1 MMSNYVCV
9 CSRRRSVLTIARV
22 SKSDAGKYECK
33 AVSVTDEKV
42 CASAHVT
49 VTNEQPPSRLDN
61 SEYICI
67 FKFHL
72 RPFQSAAF
80 WFCALWVTH
89 DAFAL
94 SRHRARA
101 SAGLW
106 PRARRKSGVA
116 GAENVG
122 RDQVWVRDA
131 NCCGC
136 KSWPKHV
143 TRLHAVHYSVLDS
156 LTNQSSN
163 YKRPRFVLKLGR
175 APKELKP
182 PPEPHGRPFFNFELS
197 RTYYMRQLLCFFM
210 ECVIFV
216 PIWR

>member
-101 SAGLW
+101 AAGLW

-122 RDQVWVRDA
+122 RDQVWEMLTAAGANHGPSMWRD
-131 NCCGC
+131 CMP
-136 KSWPKHV
+136 SII
-143 TRLHAVHYSVLDS
+143 LY
-156 LTNQSSN
+156 LTHSQINPLIIN
-163 YKRPRFVLKLGR
+163 GR
-175 APKELKP
+175 GL
-182 PPEPHGRPFFNFELS
+182 F
-197 RTYYMRQLLCFFM
+197 
-210 ECVIFV
+210 
-216 PIWR
+216 